1 MFWES
6 PGGPVVRTL
15 CFTAEDT
22 DSVPGWG
29 IKILQAVWRRQKKK
43 KVKNILQT
51 WFSGN
56 EGEKRKETEGK
67 KQLCCLR

>member
-1 MFWES
+1 MVQWL
-6 PGGPVVRTL
+6 GL
-15 CFTAEDT
+15 CAFTAEDT

-29 IKILQAVWRRQKKK
+29 IKILQAVWHRPKKK
-43 KVKNILQT
+43 KNVKNILQT

-67 KQLCCLR
+67 KPLCCLR